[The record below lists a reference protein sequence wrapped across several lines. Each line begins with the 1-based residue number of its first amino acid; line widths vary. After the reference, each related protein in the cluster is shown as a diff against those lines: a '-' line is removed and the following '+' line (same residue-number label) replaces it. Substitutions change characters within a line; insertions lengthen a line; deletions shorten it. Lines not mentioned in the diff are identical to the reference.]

1 MARFVPLLLLVATFS
16 AGCALLTPT
25 SQPTSVDALQ
35 QLKERRAD
43 VESYS
48 RACFS
53 RGWGADPAYAR
64 MTHREAHRKAEEL
77 IANHTQRRA
86 DWETCHSTIG
96 PKLEAYRAAVEQARR
111 HIRSA
116 PHVSR
121 DEADRIGQ
129 LLDQSAQSMA
139 ALARDAYPTVIELE
153 RAYAEHF
160 HELQASPPTNRKGLT
175 FPSHIESLER
185 HVTRAMHEH
194 VANAASYLEGF
205 HRLAPSPET
214 RARMN
219 AARIM
224 AAIYRGLDHVTAEDE
239 RSEAQRLRDFQMEV
253 QVALKVVEGEIG
265 DPAYATFRPQTVAR
279 YRTMLGELQQADR
292 ALGKLMIRSERG
304 PVATKTAQSDKV
316 LARFQAQTDKLLAG
330 VQTHLDRVERLAHSI
345 DTEP

>member
-1 MARFVPLLLLVATFS
+1 MAPFVPFLLLVAAFL
-16 AGCALLTPT
+16 AGCALLPATN
-25 SQPTSVDALQ
+25 QPTPVDALQ

-43 VESYS
+43 VEGYS

-53 RGWGADPAYAR
+53 RGWGADPAYAS
-64 MTHREAHRKAEEL
+64 MTQREAHRKAEEL
-77 IANHTQRRA
+77 IASHTQRLA
-86 DWETCHSTIG
+86 DWETCHRTLG
-96 PKLEAYRAAVEQARR
+96 PRIEAYRAAVEMAKR

-129 LLDQSAQSMA
+129 LLDQSVQSTA
-139 ALARDAYPTVIELE
+139 TLVRDAYPTVIELE
-153 RAYAEHF
+153 RGYVEYF
-160 HELQASPPTNRKGLT
+160 HQLQASPPADRKTLA
-175 FPSHIESLER
+175 FPGHIESRER
-185 HVTRAMHEH
+185 QVIRAMHEH

-239 RSEAQRLRDFQMEV
+239 RSEAQRFRDFQIEL
-253 QVALKVVEGEIG
+253 QVARKVVEGEIG
-265 DPAYATFRPQTVAR
+265 DPAYAKFRPQTVAR

-292 ALGKLMIRSERG
+292 ALGKLVTRSERG
-304 PVATKTAQSDKV
+304 PGATKGAQSDKI
-316 LARFQAQTDKLLAG
+316 LARFQAHTDKLLAG